1 MKKTFFLTL
10 SLLFIF
16 SCSKDKKAK
25 DIVVTELNTPCEC
38 VNSLYIVALEINA
51 LSKSKDKMDSSKY
64 QKDRSFLESIMSSID
79 NKCIIYEGGDSLLK
93 PCENYQKLQL
103 EMETYFYE

>member
-1 MKKTFFLTL
+1 MKKVFFFTL

-25 DIVVTELNTPCEC
+25 DIVVAELSTPCEC

-51 LSKSKDKMDSSKY
+51 LSKTKDEMDSSLY
-64 QKDRSFLESIMSSID
+64 QENRSFLESIMSSID

-93 PCENYQKLQL
+93 TCGNYQKLQL

>member
-1 MKKTFFLTL
+1 MKKVFFFTL

-25 DIVVTELNTPCEC
+25 DIIIAELNTPCEC
-38 VNSLYIVALEINA
+38 VNSLYIVALEINN
-51 LSKSKDKMDSSKY
+51 LSKSKDEMDSSKY
-64 QKDRSFLESIMSSID
+64 QEDRSFLESIMSSID
-79 NKCIIYEGGDSLLK
+79 NRCIIYEGGDSLLK

-103 EMETYFYE
+103 EMKTYFYE

>member
-1 MKKTFFLTL
+1 MKKAFFFTL

-25 DIVVTELNTPCEC
+25 DIVVAELSTPCEC

-51 LSKSKDKMDSSKY
+51 LSKSKDEMDSSKY
-64 QKDRSFLESIMSSID
+64 QENRSFLESIMSSID

-93 PCENYQKLQL
+93 SCENYQKLQL